1 MGHNRWPLQGRQAFL
16 IRCTCRRL
24 PPFKVRWE
32 AKGWQAAL
40 KRPGPEKTGAQHNIM
55 THNVDD
61 AAHAKHVILRAQL
74 GHGGMWT
81 IYIKRGRENQFL
93 ERTVIEVDI
102 MHGFDEF
109 GKDNLAFFS
118 RSLGQ

>member
-1 MGHNRWPLQGRQAFL
+1 
-16 IRCTCRRL
+16 
-24 PPFKVRWE
+24 
-32 AKGWQAAL
+32 
-40 KRPGPEKTGAQHNIM
+40 M

-93 ERTVIEVDI
+93 ERTFSPPNLLSPAMRARVHAHARARANALQDHLFPPLPRRLVAHLKLVSVTMVGPDP
-102 MHGFDEF
+102 GPQF
-109 GKDNLAFFS
+109 GGPSKAEAI
-118 RSLGQ
+118 Q